1 MIKENNIAK
10 EWLSNA
16 DMLTEALPYM
26 QKYAE
31 SVVVI
36 KYGGNAM
43 KDSESISA
51 FCEDIAL
58 LKQSGLKP
66 VIVHGGGPQIGNMLE
81 KIGIETKF
89 ESGMR
94 ITDDK
99 TLEIVE
105 MVLCGGINKEIASKI
120 NNCGCKAIG
129 LSGKDASMIIA
140 KKHNGK
146 IKDESNIE
154 KIIDLGFVGIPEKVN
169 TEVIEVLITNDFIPV
184 IAPLGID
191 NEGKTY
197 NINADTVAGVIAHS
211 LNAKRLLVLTD
222 VEGVKDKED
231 NIIEELTKEEA
242 ETLIAN
248 KSISGGMLPKVDTC
262 IEAIENGVNAAVIVD
277 GRVKHAVLLELF
289 TEHGAGTLIRK
300 NNVPK

>member
-1 MIKENNIAK
+1 MNENDNSAK
-10 EWLSNA
+10 DWLSNA

-26 QKYAE
+26 QKYAD
-31 SVVVI
+31 SIIVI
-36 KYGGNAM
+36 KYGGHAM
-43 KDSESISA
+43 KDTKSIKS

-81 KIGIETKF
+81 KLGIETKF

-105 MVLCGGINKEIASKI
+105 MVLCGGINKEIASNI
-120 NNCGCKAIG
+120 NNCGCKAVG

-140 KKHNGK
+140 KKHDGK

-154 KIIDLGFVGIPEKVN
+154 KIVDLGFVGIPEKIN
-169 TEVIEVLITNDFIPV
+169 THIIEILTSNDFIPV
-184 IAPLGID
+184 IAPLGISED
-191 NEGKTY
+191 GKTF
-197 NINADTVAGVIAHS
+197 NINADTVAGTIAHS

-222 VEGVKDKED
+222 VEGVKD
-231 NIIEELTKEEA
+231 NQNNVIEELTKDEA
-242 ETLIAN
+242 LKLIADET
-248 KSISGGMLPKVDTC
+248 IAGGMIPKINTC
-262 IEAIENGVNAAVIVD
+262 IDAVEKGVSAAVIVD

-289 TEHGAGTLIRK
+289 TEHGAGTLIR
-300 NNVPK
+300 

>member
-1 MIKENNIAK
+1 MNENNNDAK
-10 EWLSNA
+10 DWLSNA

-26 QKYAE
+26 QKYAD
-31 SVVVI
+31 SIIVI
-36 KYGGNAM
+36 KYGGHAM
-43 KDSESISA
+43 KDTKSIKS

-81 KIGIETKF
+81 KLGIETIF

-105 MVLCGGINKEIASKI
+105 MVLCGGINKEIASNI
-120 NNCGCKAIG
+120 NNCGCKAVG

-140 KKHNGK
+140 KKHDGK

-154 KIIDLGFVGIPEKVN
+154 KIVDLGFVGIPEKIN
-169 TEVIEVLITNDFIPV
+169 TDIIEILTSNDFIPV
-184 IAPLGID
+184 IAPLGISED
-191 NEGKTY
+191 GKTF
-197 NINADTVAGVIAHS
+197 NINADTVAGAIAHS

-222 VEGVKDKED
+222 VEGVKDNQD
-231 NIIEELTKEEA
+231 NVIEELTKDEA
-242 ETLIAN
+242 LKLIADE
-248 KSISGGMLPKVDTC
+248 IIAGGMIPKINTC
-262 IEAIENGVNAAVIVD
+262 IDAVEKGVSAAVIVD

-289 TEHGAGTLIRK
+289 TEHGAGTLIR
-300 NNVPK
+300 

>member
-1 MIKENNIAK
+1 MNENDNGAK
-10 EWLSNA
+10 DWLSNA

-26 QKYAE
+26 QKYAD
-31 SVVVI
+31 SIIVI
-36 KYGGNAM
+36 KYGGHAM
-43 KDSESISA
+43 KDTKSIKS

-81 KIGIETKF
+81 KLGIETKF

-105 MVLCGGINKEIASKI
+105 MVLCGGINKEIASNI
-120 NNCGCKAIG
+120 NNCGCKAVG

-140 KKHNGK
+140 KKHDGK

-154 KIIDLGFVGIPEKVN
+154 KIVDLGFVGIPEKIN
-169 TEVIEVLITNDFIPV
+169 TDIIEILTSNDFIPV
-184 IAPLGID
+184 IAPLGISED
-191 NEGKTY
+191 GKTF
-197 NINADTVAGVIAHS
+197 NINADTVAGAIAHS

-222 VEGVKDKED
+222 VEGVKD
-231 NIIEELTKEEA
+231 NQNNVIEELTKGEA
-242 ETLIAN
+242 LKLVADETIA
-248 KSISGGMLPKVDTC
+248 GGMIPKINTC
-262 IEAIENGVNAAVIVD
+262 IDAVEKGVSAAVIVD

-289 TEHGAGTLIRK
+289 TEHGAGTLIR
-300 NNVPK
+300 

>member
-1 MIKENNIAK
+1 MNENDNSAK
-10 EWLSNA
+10 DWLSNA

-26 QKYAE
+26 QKYAD
-31 SVVVI
+31 SIIVI
-36 KYGGNAM
+36 KYGGHAM
-43 KDSESISA
+43 KDTKSIKS

-81 KIGIETKF
+81 KLGIETKF

-105 MVLCGGINKEIASKI
+105 MVLCGGINKEIASNI
-120 NNCGCKAIG
+120 NNCGCKAVG

-140 KKHNGK
+140 KKHDGK

-154 KIIDLGFVGIPEKVN
+154 KIVDLGFVGIPEKIN
-169 TEVIEVLITNDFIPV
+169 TDIIEILTSNDFIPV
-184 IAPLGID
+184 IAPLGISED
-191 NEGKTY
+191 GKTF
-197 NINADTVAGVIAHS
+197 NINADTVAGAIAHS

-222 VEGVKDKED
+222 VEGVKD
-231 NIIEELTKEEA
+231 NQNNVIEELTKDEA
-242 ETLIAN
+242 MKLVADETIA
-248 KSISGGMLPKVDTC
+248 GGMIPKINTC
-262 IEAIENGVNAAVIVD
+262 IDAVEKGVSAAVIVD

-289 TEHGAGTLIRK
+289 TEHGAGTLIR
-300 NNVPK
+300 

>member
-1 MIKENNIAK
+1 MSENNNDAK
-10 EWLSNA
+10 DWLSNA

-26 QKYAE
+26 QKYAD
-31 SVVVI
+31 SIIVI
-36 KYGGNAM
+36 KYGGHAM
-43 KDSESISA
+43 KDTKSIKS

-81 KIGIETKF
+81 KLGIETKF

-105 MVLCGGINKEIASKI
+105 MVLCGGINKEIASNI
-120 NNCGCKAIG
+120 NNCGCKAVG

-140 KKHNGK
+140 KKHDGK

-154 KIIDLGFVGIPEKVN
+154 KIVDLGFVGIPEKIN
-169 TEVIEVLITNDFIPV
+169 TDIIEILTSNDFIPV
-184 IAPLGID
+184 IAPLGISED
-191 NEGKTY
+191 GKTF
-197 NINADTVAGVIAHS
+197 NINADTVAGAIAHS

-222 VEGVKDKED
+222 VEGVKD
-231 NIIEELTKEEA
+231 NQNNVIEELTKDEA
-242 ETLIAN
+242 LKLVADETIA
-248 KSISGGMLPKVDTC
+248 GGMIPKINTC
-262 IEAIENGVNAAVIVD
+262 IDAVEKGVSAAVIVD
-277 GRVKHAVLLELF
+277 GRVRHAVLLELF
-289 TEHGAGTLIRK
+289 TEHGAGTLIR
-300 NNVPK
+300 

>member
-1 MIKENNIAK
+1 MNENDNGAK
-10 EWLSNA
+10 DWLSNA

-26 QKYAE
+26 QKYAD
-31 SVVVI
+31 SIIVI
-36 KYGGNAM
+36 KYGGHAM
-43 KDSESISA
+43 KDTKSIKS

-81 KIGIETKF
+81 KLGIETKF

-105 MVLCGGINKEIASKI
+105 MVLCGGINKEIASNI
-120 NNCGCKAIG
+120 NNCGCKAVG

-140 KKHNGK
+140 KKHDGK

-154 KIIDLGFVGIPEKVN
+154 KIVDLGFVGIPEKIN
-169 TEVIEVLITNDFIPV
+169 TDIIEILTSNDFIPV
-184 IAPLGID
+184 IAPLGISED
-191 NEGKTY
+191 GKTF
-197 NINADTVAGVIAHS
+197 NINADTVAGAIAHS

-222 VEGVKDKED
+222 VEGVKD
-231 NIIEELTKEEA
+231 NQNNVIEELTKDEA
-242 ETLIAN
+242 LKFLEDETIA
-248 KSISGGMLPKVDTC
+248 GGMIPKINTC
-262 IEAIENGVNAAVIVD
+262 IDAVEKGVSAAVIVD

-289 TEHGAGTLIRK
+289 TEHGAGTLIR
-300 NNVPK
+300 

>member
-1 MIKENNIAK
+1 MNENDNGAK
-10 EWLSNA
+10 DWLSNA

-26 QKYAE
+26 QKYAD
-31 SVVVI
+31 SIIVI
-36 KYGGNAM
+36 KYGGHAM
-43 KDSESISA
+43 KDTKSIKS

-81 KIGIETKF
+81 KLGIETKF

-105 MVLCGGINKEIASKI
+105 MVLCGGINKEIASNI
-120 NNCGCKAIG
+120 NNCGCKAVG

-140 KKHNGK
+140 KKHDGK

-154 KIIDLGFVGIPEKVN
+154 KIVDLGFVGIPEKIN
-169 TEVIEVLITNDFIPV
+169 TDIIEILTSNDFIPV
-184 IAPLGID
+184 IAPLGISED
-191 NEGKTY
+191 GKTF
-197 NINADTVAGVIAHS
+197 NINADTVAGAIAHS

-222 VEGVKDKED
+222 VEGVKD
-231 NIIEELTKEEA
+231 NQNNVIEELTKDEA
-242 ETLIAN
+242 LKLIADET
-248 KSISGGMLPKVDTC
+248 IDGGMIPKINTC
-262 IEAIENGVNAAVIVD
+262 IDAVEKGVSAAVIVD

-289 TEHGAGTLIRK
+289 TEHGAGTLIR
-300 NNVPK
+300 

>member
-1 MIKENNIAK
+1 MNENDNSAK
-10 EWLSNA
+10 DWLSNA

-26 QKYAE
+26 QKYAD
-31 SVVVI
+31 SIIVI
-36 KYGGNAM
+36 KYGGHAM
-43 KDSESISA
+43 KDTKSIKS

-81 KIGIETKF
+81 KLGIETKF

-105 MVLCGGINKEIASKI
+105 MVLCGGINKEIASNI
-120 NNCGCKAIG
+120 NNCGCKAVG

-140 KKHNGK
+140 KKHDGK

-154 KIIDLGFVGIPEKVN
+154 KIVDLGFVGIPEKIN
-169 TEVIEVLITNDFIPV
+169 TDIIEILTSNDFIPV
-184 IAPLGID
+184 IAPLGISED
-191 NEGKTY
+191 GKTF
-197 NINADTVAGVIAHS
+197 NINADTVAGAIAHS

-222 VEGVKDKED
+222 VEGVKD
-231 NIIEELTKEEA
+231 NQNNVIEELTKDEA
-242 ETLIAN
+242 LKLIADET
-248 KSISGGMLPKVDTC
+248 IAGGMIPKINTC
-262 IEAIENGVNAAVIVD
+262 IDAVEKGVSAAVIVD

-289 TEHGAGTLIRK
+289 TEHGAGTLIR
-300 NNVPK
+300 

>member
-1 MIKENNIAK
+1 MNENDNSAK
-10 EWLSNA
+10 DWLSNA

-26 QKYAE
+26 QKYAD
-31 SVVVI
+31 SIIVI
-36 KYGGNAM
+36 KYGGHAM
-43 KDSESISA
+43 KDTKSIKS

-66 VIVHGGGPQIGNMLE
+66 VIVHGGGPQIGNMHE
-81 KIGIETKF
+81 KLGIETKF

-105 MVLCGGINKEIASKI
+105 MVLCGGINKEIASNI
-120 NNCGCKAIG
+120 NNCGCKAVG

-140 KKHNGK
+140 KKHDGK

-154 KIIDLGFVGIPEKVN
+154 KIVDLGFVGIPEKIN
-169 TEVIEVLITNDFIPV
+169 TDIIEILTSNDFIPV
-184 IAPLGID
+184 IAPLGISED
-191 NEGKTY
+191 GKTF
-197 NINADTVAGVIAHS
+197 NMNADTVAGAIAHS

-222 VEGVKDKED
+222 VEGVKD
-231 NIIEELTKEEA
+231 NQNNVIEELTKDEA
-242 ETLIAN
+242 LKLIADET
-248 KSISGGMLPKVDTC
+248 IAGGMIPKINTC
-262 IEAIENGVNAAVIVD
+262 IDAVEKGVSAAVIVD

-289 TEHGAGTLIRK
+289 TEHGAGTLIR
-300 NNVPK
+300 

>member
-1 MIKENNIAK
+1 MSENDNGAK
-10 EWLSNA
+10 DWLSNA

-26 QKYAE
+26 QKYAD
-31 SVVVI
+31 SIIVI
-36 KYGGNAM
+36 KYGGHAM
-43 KDSESISA
+43 KDTKSIKS

-81 KIGIETKF
+81 KLGIETKF

-105 MVLCGGINKEIASKI
+105 MVLCGGINKEIASNI
-120 NNCGCKAIG
+120 NNCGCKAVG

-140 KKHNGK
+140 KKHDGK

-154 KIIDLGFVGIPEKVN
+154 KIVDLGFVGIPEKIN
-169 TEVIEVLITNDFIPV
+169 TDIIEILTSNDFIPV
-184 IAPLGID
+184 IAPLGISED
-191 NEGKTY
+191 GKTFK
-197 NINADTVAGVIAHS
+197 INADTVAGSIAHS

-222 VEGVKDKED
+222 VEGV
-231 NIIEELTKEEA
+231 
-242 ETLIAN
+242 
-248 KSISGGMLPKVDTC
+248 
-262 IEAIENGVNAAVIVD
+262 
-277 GRVKHAVLLELF
+277 
-289 TEHGAGTLIRK
+289 
-300 NNVPK
+300 